1 MNRSD
6 KIMAIYMRVSTT
18 QQTTASQK
26 PDLQRWIDAQNPDDL
41 GRVLWYRDK
50 STGTNTD
57 RPGWQKLQRAI
68 DRGEVQRVVCW
79 RLDRLG
85 RSASDLCR
93 LFDQLKA
100 RKINLISLKESID
113 LKSAGGRLLAN
124 IMASVAAFEN
134 ELRAERV
141 KAGQIVARADT
152 WKCSKCK
159 KQFKGN
165 DLVKC
170 PECGADDIKVVKQGK
185 RWGGSKR
192 GRLHTITPER
202 VKLIKRLKDEGER
215 ITTIART
222 IGTDRKSIYRV
233 LGYLKNGTLTIEV

>member
-1 MNRSD
+1 MER
-6 KIMAIYMRVSTT
+6 ITGIYMRVSTV
-18 QQTTASQK
+18 QQSTASQR
-26 PDLQRWIDAQNPDDL
+26 PDLERWIKAQNPDDL

-100 RKINLISLKESID
+100 KKINLISLKESVD
-113 LKSAGGRLLAN
+113 LRSAGGRLLAN
-124 IMASVAAFEN
+124 IMASVAAFET

-159 KQFKGN
+159 KQFKGS
-165 DLVKC
+165 DLVEC
-170 PECGADDIKVVKQGK
+170 PECGADEIKVIKQGK
-185 RWGGSKR
+185 RWGGSEK

-202 VKLIKRLKDEGER
+202 VRLIKRLKDEGQR

-222 IGTDRKSIYRV
+222 LGTDRKSIYRV
-233 LGYLKNGTLTIEV
+233 LGYIADGTLTVKD

>member
-1 MNRSD
+1 MD
-6 KIMAIYMRVSTT
+6 KSNKITGIYMRVSTA
-18 QQTTASQK
+18 QQSTASQK
-26 PDLQRWIDAQNPDDL
+26 PDLQRWIDAQDPDKL
-41 GRVLWYRDK
+41 GKVVWYRDK

-68 DRGEVQRVVCW
+68 DRGQVQRVVCW

-100 RKINLISLKESID
+100 KKINLISLKESID

-124 IMASVAAFEN
+124 IMASVAAFET

-192 GRLHTITPER
+192 GRLHKITPEQVR
-202 VKLIKRLKDEGER
+202 LIHRLKSEGQR
-215 ITTIART
+215 VTNISRSTGLGRN
-222 IGTDRKSIYRV
+222 SIYRV
-233 LGYLKNGTLTIEV
+233 LSYIADGTLKLKG

>member
-1 MNRSD
+1 
-6 KIMAIYMRVSTT
+6 MRVSTV
-18 QQTTASQK
+18 QQSTASQR
-26 PDLQRWIDAQNPDDL
+26 PDLERWIKAQNPDDL

-100 RKINLISLKESID
+100 KKINLISLKESVD
-113 LKSAGGRLLAN
+113 LRSAGGRLLAN
-124 IMASVAAFEN
+124 IMASVAAFET

-141 KAGQIVARADT
+141 KAGQAVARA
-152 WKCSKCK
+152 
-159 KQFKGN
+159 KG
-165 DLVKC
+165 V
-170 PECGADDIKVVKQGK
+170 
-185 RWGGSKR
+185 RWGGSDK
-192 GRLHTITPER
+192 GRLHKITPEQVR
-202 VKLIKRLKDEGER
+202 LIHRLKSEGER
-215 ITTIART
+215 ITNISRSTGLGRN
-222 IGTDRKSIYRV
+222 SIYRV
-233 LGYLKNGTLTIEV
+233 LSYIEDGTLKIKG